1 MSTLTQWCSHLMTR
15 ITLSLLTLSPAAN
28 AVGAIDESRSDLR
41 TYTPAPSG
49 NPTPFSCNDCWSLKP
64 EERSPLPQHT
74 IPHHRRGHHE
84 RGPRPH
90 KNPFAKKS
98 QARGSHFRLLPRY
111 RLGQP
116 EPGVD
121 LERRLVRAID
131 GDTLRYGAER
141 IRIRGYNAPER
152 SESGGLEATLR
163 LQQLLHEGPIR
174 IVLHGRDVYGRKLAD
189 VFIDGQSVADV
200 MTMEGFGRK
209 G

>member
-1 MSTLTQWCSHLMTR
+1 MAR

-49 NPTPFSCNDCWSLKP
+49 NPTPFSCNDCWPLKP

-74 IPHHRRGHHE
+74 VPHHRRSHHE

-98 QARGSHFRLLPRY
+98 QARASHFRLLPHY
-111 RLGQP
+111 HLGQP

-121 LERRLVRAID
+121 LEQRLVRAID

-152 SESGGLEATLR
+152 SEPGGLEATLR
-163 LQQLLHEGPIR
+163 LQQLLHEGSIR
-174 IVLHGRDVYGRKLAD
+174 IVLHGRDVYGRRLAD
-189 VFIDGQSVADV
+189 VFIDGENVADV
-200 MTMEGFGRK
+200 MTAEGFGRK
-209 G
+209 S